1 MKNILLSLIFLTTI
15 LAKNNAHPDTTKVKM
30 KSSVVQIV
38 DNSGGTE
45 IKVGEAESEPVNV
58 IPDTIKVKKGSSKI
72 VHISDTYE
80 GTEVVVGRNGN
91 IIVDE
96 RDDTVRIKIGGK
108 GIKITDTY
116 DGTNVEILDRNDLE
130 KEFKDFNFKRHF
142 RGHWA
147 GFELGMNN
155 YLTPSWNFT
164 NSFLALNPGKSWN
177 VNINFMQYSIN
188 LSKKSNIGLVTGLG
202 FQMNDYKFS
211 RNSSITKDEND
222 NIVEVPFDV
231 NLSMSKFHANYLTLP
246 LIAEFHLNADK
257 YGRRVYIGAG
267 LIGSFKLWSYTK
279 IKYHDPGKVKAK
291 DYSDLSINPWQYAA
305 TFRIGFKAIK
315 LFMNYNLNS
324 LFMKGRAETL
334 YPISIGFVLLSF

>member
-1 MKNILLSLIFLTTI
+1 MKYILLSVLFLATLLIQNK
-15 LAKNNAHPDTTKVKM
+15 ANPDTTKVKL
-30 KSSVVQIV
+30 KTSVVKIV
-38 DNSGGTE
+38 DSSDGTAV
-45 IKVGEAESEPVNV
+45 KVDDEGNEQTHVTS
-58 IPDTIKVKKGSSKI
+58 DTVKVKKGSSKI
-72 VHISDTYE
+72 VHIVDNFD
-80 GTEVVVGRNGN
+80 GTEVVVGQNGN

-96 RDDTVRIKIGGK
+96 REDTVRIKIGGK
-108 GIKITDTY
+108 GIKITDSY
-116 DGTNVEILDRNDLE
+116 DGTNIEILDRNDLQR
-130 KEFKDFNFKRHF
+130 EFRDFNFKRRF

-155 YLTPSWNFT
+155 YLTSSGSFP

-188 LSKKSNIGLVTGLG
+188 LSKKHNIGLVTGLG

-211 RNSSITKDEND
+211 GNSSITKDESG
-222 NIVEVPFDV
+222 NIVEIPFDV

-257 YGRRVYIGAG
+257 YGRRVYVGAG

-279 IKYHDPGKVKAK
+279 IKYYDPGKIKAK

-305 TFRIGFKAIK
+305 TFRVGFKAIK
-315 LFMNYNLNS
+315 LFVNYNLNS
-324 LFMKGRAETL
+324 LFMSGRAETL

>member
-1 MKNILLSLIFLTTI
+1 MKYILLSLIFLTTI

-38 DNSGGTE
+38 DSSEGTE
-45 IKVGEAESEPVNV
+45 IKMGETETEPVYV
-58 IPDTIKVKKGSSKI
+58 APDTIKVKKGSSKI
-72 VHISDTYE
+72 VHIVDSFD

-108 GIKITDTY
+108 GIKITDSY
-116 DGTNVEILDRNDLE
+116 DGTNIEILDRNDLE
-130 KEFKDFNFKRHF
+130 REFKDYNFKRRF

-155 YLTPSWNFT
+155 YLTSSGNFPG
-164 NSFLALNPGKSWN
+164 SFLALNPGKSWN

-188 LSKKSNIGLVTGLG
+188 LSKKNNIGLVTGLG

-211 RNSSITKDEND
+211 GNSSITKDENG

-257 YGRRVYIGAG
+257 YGRRLYIGAG

-315 LFMNYNLNS
+315 LFVNYNLNS
-324 LFMKGRAETL
+324 LFMKERAESL

>member
-1 MKNILLSLIFLTTI
+1 MRNIIPAFLLLTLII
-15 LAKNNAHPDTTKVKM
+15 ARSNATPDTTKVKL
-30 KSSVVQIV
+30 KSSVVHIV

-45 IKVGEAESEPVNV
+45 VKINEESSEPVQ
-58 IPDTIKVKKGSSKI
+58 IAPDTVKVKTGSSKI
-72 VHISDTYE
+72 VHIVDDFD
-80 GTEVVVGRNGN
+80 GTEVVIGRNGN

-96 RDDTVRIKIGGK
+96 KEDTVRIKIGGK
-108 GIKITDTY
+108 GIKITDSC
-116 DGTNVEILDRNDLE
+116 DGTNLEILDRKDLE
-130 KEFKDFNFKRHF
+130 REFSRYNIKRRF

-155 YLTPSWNFT
+155 YLAPSWNFT

-188 LSKKSNIGLVTGLG
+188 LSKKNNIGLVTGLG

-211 RNSSITKDEND
+211 GNSSITKDESG
-222 NIVEVPFDV
+222 NIVEIPFDV
-231 NLSMSKFHANYLTLP
+231 NLSMSKFHANYLSLP